1 MKKILFVAGV
11 LVMMF
16 AACSK
21 SKPDET
27 PTPPVTTASALDLM
41 RDSVYLYAKEDYYW
55 YDGLPDYATFNPRS
69 FTGSTDL
76 AALQAE
82 VNKLSQYKINPSTS
96 LPYEYY
102 SASPGTAKYSFI
114 DDGTASGK
122 LNAVTGDFGFAPFY
136 DSYTGNVN
144 VYVKYV
150 YPGSPADLA
159 GIKRGYQIT
168 SINGRTDLDGNVSAN
183 LTFLLNAY
191 SNSSTITM
199 ILKKPDATTFTVT
212 LNTATY
218 KINPVITSKVIDL
231 GGGKKLGYIVFNS
244 FVTLSSTQAA
254 LDAAFSAFVT
264 AGVTDLAVDLR
275 YNGGGYV
282 ETAEYLSNLIAP
294 TSVSGSTMYAAY
306 YNPTLMANAEKLL
319 KNQVRKDATTGQVY
333 NYSQI
338 DYSLAANT
346 EKFSKKGTLN
356 INRVFFIVTSATA
369 SASELTINN
378 LRPYMNVQ
386 MIGRTTYGK
395 PVGFFDIEINKYQMY
410 IPEFETKNSSGQGGY
425 YAGMTPGSTDYP
437 GKLISDDVTKDFGDP
452 TEKLLA
458 QAINYAKNGV
468 YLTSTDLQIQST
480 ETGSTKLTTDAI
492 YQKLSSKE
500 FNGMIMQR
508 HILK

>member
-1 MKKILFVAGV
+1 
-11 LVMMF
+11 
-16 AACSK
+16 
-21 SKPDET
+21 
-27 PTPPVTTASALDLM
+27 
-41 RDSVYLYAKEDYYW
+41 
-55 YDGLPDYATFNPRS
+55 
-69 FTGSTDL
+69 
-76 AALQAE
+76 
-82 VNKLSQYKINPSTS
+82 
-96 LPYEYY
+96 
-102 SASPGTAKYSFI
+102 
-114 DDGTASGK
+114 
-122 LNAVTGDFGFAPFY
+122 
-136 DSYTGNVN
+136 
-144 VYVKYV
+144 
-150 YPGSPADLA
+150 
-159 GIKRGYQIT
+159 
-168 SINGRTDLDGNVSAN
+168 
-183 LTFLLNAY
+183 
-191 SNSSTITM
+191 
-199 ILKKPDATTFTVT
+199 
-212 LNTATY
+212 
-218 KINPVITSKVIDL
+218 
-231 GGGKKLGYIVFNS
+231 
-244 FVTLSSTQAA
+244 
-254 LDAAFSAFVT
+254 
-264 AGVTDLAVDLR
+264 
-275 YNGGGYV
+275 
-282 ETAEYLSNLIAP
+282 
-294 TSVSGSTMYAAY
+294 MYAAY